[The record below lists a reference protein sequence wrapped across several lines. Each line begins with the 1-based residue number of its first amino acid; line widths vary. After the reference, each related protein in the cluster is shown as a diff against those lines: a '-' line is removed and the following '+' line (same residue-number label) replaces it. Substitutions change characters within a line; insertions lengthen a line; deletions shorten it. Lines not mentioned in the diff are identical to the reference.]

1 MNSIKELER
10 RESHLRNHED
20 EGCAMEMGQS
30 GLEEKKTTVAELLS
44 PRLPKVRGGMTIK
57 RLCGGKLSTLSKK
70 MWAG

>member
-1 MNSIKELER
+1 
-10 RESHLRNHED
+10 
-20 EGCAMEMGQS
+20 MEMGQS

-44 PRLPKVRGGMTIK
+44 PRPPKVRGGMTIK